1 VALRAGQDVQGQAD
15 PGPLSTRQPKV
26 QAALESLFA
35 DRFGGGELAALK
47 DGYRRANPGQLEEST
62 AGKMMSRLA
71 SLVREQRTL
80 GEGEVAKLKGVDF
93 HAELFLRLRER
104 EAVGDDRLVELGKQR
119 GEFVVSGLRSAGG
132 PAERIELGVP
142 DKLEGDPAARD
153 VPVKIVPA
161 TARKGSS

>member
-80 GEGEVAKLKGVDF
+80 GESEVAKLKGVDF

-119 GEFVVSGLRSAGG
+119 GEFVVSGG
-132 PAERIELGVP
+132 PAERIELGAP
-142 DKLEGDPAARD
+142 EKLEGDPAARD